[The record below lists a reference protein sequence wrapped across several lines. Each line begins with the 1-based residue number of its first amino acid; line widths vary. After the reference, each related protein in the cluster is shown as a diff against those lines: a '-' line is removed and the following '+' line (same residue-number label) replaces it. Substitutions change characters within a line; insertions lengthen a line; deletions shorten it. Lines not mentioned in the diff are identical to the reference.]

1 MNPEFQ
7 IKLSQLRKP
16 QLDRYEYED
25 GSVTVS
31 VLTPESEKAWADY
44 LRSITLAKITL
55 NSEVQSRAFLVPI
68 VLLMIKWYN

>member
-55 NSEVQSRAFLVPI
+55 NSEVQSSRI
-68 VLLMIKWYN
+68 